1 VAAYDLNGKVALVT
15 GAARGI
21 GFETAR
27 QLHARGASIAVV
39 DLNASEAREAAE
51 RIGERAIGIGA
62 DVTDAG
68 AMLAA
73 VAETVE
79 RFGGLDLAIANAGV
93 APEGSTTRT
102 MPPEEWERV
111 IDVNLLGAWN
121 TVRAALPQVSER
133 RGQVILVASLAAFL
147 NGILLSP
154 YAASKAAI
162 EALGRP
168 LRVELAPWGASASVA
183 YFGWV
188 DTEMVRQGLDREQ
201 GGRRM
206 QELLPAFFFRRI
218 EVEEAAAAIVRGIEE
233 RSPRIF
239 APRWWRYVSALRGI
253 LNPIFDRRME
263 RDAKVAAAL
272 RQAEADKTPARPL
285 PTPDAFLTP

>member
-1 VAAYDLNGKVALVT
+1 VAAYDLNGKVALIT

-27 QLHARGASIAVV
+27 QLHARGSSIAVV
-39 DLNASEAREAAE
+39 DLDDDQAREAAE

-73 VAETVE
+73 VAQTVE
-79 RFGGLDLAIANAGV
+79 RFGVLDLAVANAGI

-111 IDVNLLGAWN
+111 IDVNLLGVWN
-121 TVRAALPQVSER
+121 TVRAALPQVSEHQ
-133 RGQVILVASLAAFL
+133 GQIVLVASLAAFL
-147 NGILLSP
+147 NGVLLSP
-154 YAASKAAI
+154 YAASKAAV

-201 GGRRM
+201 GGKRM
-206 QELLPAFFFRRI
+206 QELLPKVFFRRI
-218 EVEEAAAAIVRGIEE
+218 KVEDAGAVVVRGIEE
-233 RSPRIF
+233 RAPRIF
-239 APRWWRYVSALRGI
+239 APQWWRYVSALRGI

-263 RDAKVAAAL
+263 RDARVAAAL
-272 RQAEADKTPARPL
+272 RQAEADKAAKRE
-285 PTPDAFLTP
+285 DGASNA

>member
-1 VAAYDLNGKVALVT
+1 MGAYDLDGKVALIT

-39 DLNASEAREAAE
+39 DLDPERSREAAE
-51 RIGERAIGIGA
+51 LIGERAIGIGA

-68 AMLAA
+68 AMLAT
-73 VAETVE
+73 VARTVE
-79 RFGGLDLAIANAGV
+79 RFGALDVVMANAGI

-111 IDVNLLGAWN
+111 IDVNLLGVWN

-154 YAASKAAI
+154 YAASKAAV

-168 LRVELAPWGASASVA
+168 LRVELAPWGASASVV

-206 QELLPAFFFRRI
+206 RELLPKFFFRRI
-218 EVEEAAAAIVRGIEE
+218 EVEEAASAVVRGIEE

-263 RDAKVAAAL
+263 HDAKVATAL
-272 RQAEADKTPARPL
+272 RQAEADKAAKREAGPS
-285 PTPDAFLTP
+285 DA